1 MIKSKQK
8 ISESLNELEKIVEW
22 FDEQKEVDIE
32 KGLEMVQKGAEI
44 IKSLKDRLKDVDN
57 QFQEI
62 KKDLVTDDEDLG
74 A

>member
-1 MIKSKQK
+1 MSTIKAKEK
-8 ISESLNELEKIVEW
+8 ISESLKELEKIVEW

-44 IKSLKDRLKDVDN
+44 IKSLKGRLKDVDN

-62 KKDLVTDDEDLG
+62 KKDIETENE
-74 A
+74 